1 MLKSNIYFSRIT
13 NLFSSVGDF
22 IAIAVLCG
30 GASSFARFFISDI
43 VQKKVRWEDPI
54 HMSWLP
60 STCLGIP
67 AFLAGALLTY
77 ILVKVIIGEN
87 YLNRNVFIWIFIG
100 LLYGI
105 FVPFMTGLLLPMGL
119 YVMNVSIG
127 VIELN
132 KAFYFFLDAIVLA
145 PTNAFTHGIFG
156 VISGLI
162 CGMCL
167 AVALGLMDRI
177 QLIGSRWQLAVGIAF
192 SAFMI
197 IFSKFAPTPFLAN
210 FG

>member
-1 MLKSNIYFSRIT
+1 MIKSNIYFSRIT
-13 NLFSSVGDF
+13 NFSNVGKF

-60 STCLGIP
+60 STCLGIA
-67 AFLAGALLTY
+67 AFLAGVLLTFV
-77 ILVKVIIGEN
+77 LVKVIIGEG
-87 YLNRNVFIWIFIG
+87 YLDRNIFIWIFIG
-100 LLYGI
+100 ILYGI
-105 FVPFMTGLLLPMGL
+105 FIPFVTGLLLPMGMF
-119 YVMNVSIG
+119 VMNVSIG

-156 VISGLI
+156 VISGLV

-167 AVALGLMDRI
+167 PITLWLMDII
-177 QLIGSRWQLAVGIAF
+177 QRFGPRWQFGLGIAF
-192 SAFMI
+192 SVFMI
-197 IFSKFAPTPFLAN
+197 GFSKFAPPPFLAN

>member
-1 MLKSNIYFSRIT
+1 MFKSNIYFSRIT
-13 NLFSSVGDF
+13 NLSSVGKF
-22 IAIAVLCG
+22 LAIAALCG

-43 VQKKVRWEDPI
+43 AQKKVRWEDPI

-60 STCLGIP
+60 STCLGIA
-67 AFLAGALLTY
+67 AFLAGALLTFF
-77 ILVKVIIGEN
+77 LVKIIVGEG
-87 YLNRNVFIWIFIG
+87 YLNRNIFVWIFVG

-105 FVPFMTGLLLPMGL
+105 FVPFITGLLLPMGMF
-119 YVMNVSIG
+119 VMNVYIG

-132 KAFYFFLDAIVLA
+132 TAFYFFLDAIVLA

-167 AVALGLMDRI
+167 AVALWLMDRI
-177 QLIGSRWQLAVGIAF
+177 QRIGSRWQFGLGIAF
-192 SAFMI
+192 SIAMI
-197 IFSKFAPTPFLAN
+197 IFSKFAPASFLSN
-210 FG
+210 LG

>member
-13 NLFSSVGDF
+13 NLSSVGKF

-43 VQKKVRWEDPI
+43 VQKKVRWEDPV

-60 STCLGIP
+60 STYLGIP
-67 AFLAGALLTY
+67 AFLAGALLTFV
-77 ILVKVIIGEN
+77 LVKVIIGEG
-87 YLNRNVFIWIFIG
+87 YLNRNIFIWIFIG

-105 FVPFMTGLLLPMGL
+105 FVPFMTGLLLPMGMF
-119 YVMNVSIG
+119 VMNVS
-127 VIELN
+127 
-132 KAFYFFLDAIVLA
+132 
-145 PTNAFTHGIFG
+145 
-156 VISGLI
+156 ISGLI